1 MTAKLKLVASRPSEK
16 TDCVRANR
24 LRAMPAHAGRS
35 AALRAEPTALSQA
48 KPAAAIAKVFGSPR
62 FIGIGRNTELESPT
76 RFVATVKGPDDVV
89 I

>member
-16 TDCVRANR
+16 TDCVRADE
-24 LRAMPAHAGRS
+24 LRAIPAHAGRS
-35 AALRAEPTALSQA
+35 GVLRTEPEVSALRAP
-48 KPAAAIAKVFGSPR
+48 AAIAKVYGSPE
-62 FIGIGRNTELESPT
+62 FIARDRNPALESPT

>member
-16 TDCVRANR
+16 TDCVR
-24 LRAMPAHAGRS
+24 
-35 AALRAEPTALSQA
+35 
-48 KPAAAIAKVFGSPR
+48 VYGSPR

>member
-1 MTAKLKLVASRPSEK
+1 MTAKLLKLVASRPSEK
-16 TDCVRANR
+16 TDCVRA
-24 LRAMPAHAGRS
+24 MPADAGRS

-76 RFVATVKGPDDVV
+76 RFVATVKRDGDV
-89 I
+89 II